1 MSRSQSSQKNTSFAR
16 VVDVHVM
23 TFPHS
28 IKLLV
33 VTEIIDGEDVINVI
47 QIIKSTPVLN
57 ILIDT

>member
-47 QIIKSTPVLN
+47 LGT
-57 ILIDT
+57 DH